1 MDNDEDDLMSVYKVM
16 VLAFTIIGLVAA
28 TVLILIIIWWGIER
42 VFNLQ
47 TPKEFRSEVTE
58 RSIVYAWEAPRIHPQ
73 TLGSL
78 IGNPLID
85 CLIREESSG
94 DPNAYNPKDV
104 DGRPKYGLLQFDSGT
119 FDDYCV
125 KKYKLENDLW
135 NPDIQIECCENML
148 RDGYGGHWG
157 TYNRCKLLK

>member
-1 MDNDEDDLMSVYKVM
+1 MEDEPSLV
-16 VLAFTIIGLVAA
+16 TIICLVL
-28 TVLILIIIWWGIER
+28 VLVILTIVIWWGIER

-47 TPKEFRSEVTE
+47 TPKEFRYNSTE
-58 RSIVYAWEAPRIHPQ
+58 QSVLYAWEAPVLHYQ
-73 TLGSL
+73 VLGSMT
-78 IGNPLID
+78 GNSLLN

-94 DPNAYNPKDV
+94 DPDAYNPKDV

-135 NPDIQIECCENML
+135 NPEVQKECCQLMIDNGL
-148 RDGYGGHWG
+148 AYHWG
-157 TYNRCKLLK
+157 TLKYCN